1 MEANARPHRYTAEQR
16 DAALELY
23 REVGPAEAGR
33 RLSIPSGTVRSWAR
47 RNGCAAVATENRR
60 AAVEAARL
68 TWEQRRSGLTVR
80 LGEVAAEL
88 LERVKKAEPGEAK
101 ALATALAILVD
112 KAELLSGRAT
122 ERTEAGAAVNMDAE
136 IERLIGELARE
147 DGRSAA

>member
-1 MEANARPHRYTAEQR
+1 MEATRPHRYTAEQR
-16 DAALELY
+16 AAALELY
-23 REVGPAEAGR
+23 SEVGPAEAGR
-33 RLSIPSGTVRSWAR
+33 RLGIPSGTVRSWAR

-88 LERVKKAEPGEAK
+88 LERVEKAEPGEAK

>member
-1 MEANARPHRYTAEQR
+1 M
-16 DAALELY
+16 
-23 REVGPAEAGR
+23 
-33 RLSIPSGTVRSWAR
+33 
-47 RNGCAAVATENRR
+47 
-60 AAVEAARL
+60 
-68 TWEQRRSGLTVR
+68 R

-88 LERVKKAEPGEAK
+88 LERVEKAEPGEAK